1 MGLDDVVS
9 IEVGHFSIA
18 LDPNFMPAVL
28 GKVIKTGDVESEL
41 AALGELAH
49 EQACR
54 EDFVLGDVGGHVGDE
69 SIDVVNA
76 ILDQSKHVFLC

>member
-1 MGLDDVVS
+1 MIS
-9 IEVGHFSIA
+9 IEIGHFSIA
-18 LDPNFMPAVL
+18 LDPNFMPAIL
-28 GKVIKTGDVESEL
+28 GKVIKTGDVKSEL

-49 EQACR
+49 EQSCR

-76 ILDQSKHVFLC
+76 ILDQSKDVFLS